1 MPYIV
6 EKTLGALVSII
17 VLAGVIVAVAPVV

>member
-6 EKTLGALVSII
+6 EKTLGAVVSII